1 MKELFRPKES
11 GAYELLIEGDDGY
24 RVYVNGEKVID
35 YWGEHASAKRE
46 YTLKAIAGTDYKIRI
61 EYMQAGAEALLRFD
75 LGIYRHISP
84 EMVVDRVK
92 KRILLFS
99 QVAFRRVWKAK
110 RCIPLTVPDLLA
122 ATVLQLNYRKCSVIS

>member
-1 MKELFRPKES
+1 MGLYNFTAVYKGTFRPKES

-75 LGIYRHISP
+75 LGVYRHISP

-92 KRILLFS
+92 EADIVIFAGGISPSLEGEGN
-99 QVAFRRVWKAK
+99 
-110 RCIPLTVPDLLA
+110 
-122 ATVLQLNYRKCSVIS
+122 VLR